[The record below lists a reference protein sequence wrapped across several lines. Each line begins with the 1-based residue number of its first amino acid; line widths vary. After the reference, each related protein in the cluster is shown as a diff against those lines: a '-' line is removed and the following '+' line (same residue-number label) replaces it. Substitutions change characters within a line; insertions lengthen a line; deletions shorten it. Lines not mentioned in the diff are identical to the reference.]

1 MYLNILKRDLK
12 RKKTMNAILLIFVI
26 LSAMFM
32 ASSVNNILSVTS
44 GLDFFFEKAGVPDY
58 IILESGVSDSDLQST
73 LKALDGVSNCR
84 KEPHLMGATANIKI
98 NGSKAKTSSQANI
111 YMSVDNAQLNYFDQ
125 NNEVITKVEKGKA
138 YITSS
143 FATNNN
149 LKIGDKFTITVGE
162 SEVELEYIGKA
173 KDAALGSS
181 SMGNPKFIMNNED
194 YNHLNSD
201 EKAKEKAFNLYYVDT
216 TDIPE
221 VKEAISHFEGISL
234 NEPVDTL
241 KATYL
246 MDMLVAGVLLIVSIF
261 LIIVAFVVLK
271 YTIGFTI
278 AEEFREI
285 GVMKAIGIKNGSIR
299 GLYLTKYFAITVI
312 GSALGFFISIP
323 FADMLLKSVTAT
335 MYLNNENNIPIALL
349 CSLLVVGLT
358 MLFCWR
364 STSKIKK
371 LTPIDAVRNGQ
382 TGERFRKKSLMHLS
396 KSKLGSTTFLAA
408 NDIVSSPRR
417 YSIITAVFAILIM
430 LVMVLANTANT
441 LKSEACLS
449 LLGCIESDAYIGIN
463 SLGDKSIEDVER
475 ILADNDM
482 PGSVRQEKVYGIGAE
497 VNGTKTTLSFQHS
510 ADTNASDYVYG
521 EGVAPE
527 NVNEVSISYTVANE
541 LDIEIGDEIVLL
553 VNGEEIECMVT
564 ALHQSMVQMGKAN
577 RLHEDFDVSSFDS
590 VTMLDAQIDFDDEL
604 TEDELNERI
613 EKLKVIFD
621 TEKVMNSSDFV
632 RNTTG
637 AYDTMV
643 VVKDMLLILILAI
656 VVLIAVLMERSFISA
671 EKAEIALMKAI
682 GFSNKSIIWHHTL
695 RFGMVA
701 AIASLIAAALCL
713 PATKLA
719 MDPVFAFMGAVSGIS
734 YEIAPVEIFLVYPA
748 ILVAVAIIAAF
759 FTSIHTNTIK
769 SSDAS
774 NIE

>member
-44 GLDFFFEKAGVPDY
+44 GLDFFFEKAGVSDFL
-58 IILESGVSDSDLQST
+58 ILETGVSDSDLERTVDNLRSVT
-73 LKALDGVSNCR
+73 DCR
-84 KEPHLMGATANIKI
+84 KETQLMGSTAEIKI
-98 NGSKAKTSSQANI
+98 NGSKAKTSTQAPI

-125 NNEVITKVEKGKA
+125 NNEVITEVEKGKA
-138 YITSS
+138 YITSG
-143 FATNNN
+143 FAANNN
-149 LKIGDKFTITVGE
+149 LKIGDKFTITIGE
-162 SEVELEYIGKA
+162 SEVELEYLGKA

-181 SMGNPKFIMNNED
+181 SLGNPKFIMNDED
-194 YNHLNSD
+194 YKQLNND
-201 EKAKEKAFNLYYVDT
+201 EKAKEKTINHYYVDT
-216 TDIPE
+216 TDISE
-221 VKEAISHFEGISL
+221 VKEAISQFEGISL
-234 NEPVDTL
+234 NEPAATL
-241 KATYL
+241 KATYI
-246 MDMLVAGVLLIVSIF
+246 MDMLVAGILLIVSVF

-271 YTIGFTI
+271 HTIGFTI

-312 GSALGFFISIP
+312 GSALGFFLSIP
-323 FADMLLKSVTAT
+323 FSDMLLKSVTAS
-335 MYLNNENNIPIALL
+335 MYLNSENNIPVALL
-349 CSLLVVGLT
+349 CSLLVIGLT

-382 TGERFRKKSLMHLS
+382 TGERFRKKILMHLS
-396 KSKLGSTTFLAA
+396 KSKLGSTTFLAT
-408 NDIVSSPRR
+408 NDIVSAPKR
-417 YSIITAVFAILIM
+417 YSVITAVFAILIM
-430 LVMVLANTANT
+430 LVMVLSNTANT
-441 LKSEACLS
+441 MKSEACLS
-449 LLGCIESDAYIGIN
+449 ILGCIESDAYIGFN
-463 SLGDKSIEDVER
+463 SIVDKSIEDIER

-497 VNGTKTTLSFQHS
+497 VNGKKTTLSFQHS
-510 ADTNASDYVYG
+510 AGTNASDYVYG

-527 NVNEVSISYTVANE
+527 NISEVSIGYVVAEE
-541 LDIEIGDEIVLL
+541 LDIEIGDEITLF

-590 VTMLDAQIDFDDEL
+590 VSMLDYQVDFEDEL

-621 TEKVMNSSDFV
+621 TDKVMNTADFASA
-632 RNTTG
+632 TTG
-637 AYDTMV
+637 VYDTMV
-643 VVKDMLLILILAI
+643 VVKNMVLIIVLAI

-719 MDPVFAFMGAVSGIS
+719 IDPVFAMMGAVSGVS
-734 YEIAPVEIFLVYPA
+734 YEIEPVEVFLVYPA